1 MSRRRT
7 VVAAVAVRVPERTC
21 FRCDG
26 VFPVASDD
34 RRVYCPAC
42 RHAYGFPAPVLSDF
56 RPGAQLVLFPAP
68 DGATDAPEV
77 RSA

>member
-1 MSRRRT
+1 VT
-7 VVAAVAVRVPERTC
+7 GQQPDAAPERTC

-26 VFPVASDD
+26 EFRVPSED

-42 RHAYGFPAPVLSDF
+42 RAAYGFPAPNLTDF
-56 RPGAQLVLFPAP
+56 TPGAQLALFVARSSRVKGREVL
-68 DGATDAPEV
+68 

>member
-1 MSRRRT
+1 
-7 VVAAVAVRVPERTC
+7 VVAVTGRPALCVLERTC

-26 VFPVASDD
+26 VFLVASVD

-42 RHAYGFPAPVLSDF
+42 QLAYGFPAPAPI
-56 RPGAQLVLFPAP
+56 PGHAEAVPL
-68 DGATDAPEV
+68 PEV

>member
-1 MSRRRT
+1 MSRHPRNPT
-7 VVAAVAVRVPERTC
+7 PERTC

-26 VFPVASDD
+26 IFRVACAD

-42 RHAYGFPAPVLSDF
+42 RATYGFPP
-56 RPGAQLVLFPAP
+56 PAV
-68 DGATDAPEV
+68 AWSREV